1 MTQERD
7 ESSTGRGFKVVDR
20 RRFTEDGAVRAGVEH
35 RPAAPAVPAAAPAA
49 PVAPAPS
56 AASVVAAAPA
66 VAAPTDEAPAAP
78 VAAAAPKGHPDAHRP
93 EVSAQLR
100 GLLQS
105 LYQQALLQLG
115 VIPWPHTGRAELQI
129 EEARDTLDLITALRI
144 KTDGN
149 LSEEEVTLFETVI
162 YEVRMM
168 YTERTNE
175 MARMM
180 RNAATQG
187 GPAASGLGKLK

>member
-20 RRFTEDGAVRAGVEH
+20 RRFTEDGAARAGVEQ
-35 RPAAPAVPAAAPAA
+35 RPVTPIIPAVTPTA
-49 PVAPAPS
+49 PVAPATT
-56 AASVVAAAPA
+56 AASAVAAAP
-66 VAAPTDEAPAAP
+66 VASAPALEASTTP
-78 VAAAAPKGHPDAHRP
+78 VAAAAPKGHPDAHNP
-93 EVSAQLR
+93 EISAQLR

-129 EEARDTLDLITALRI
+129 EEARDTLDLIAALRI

-180 RNAATQG
+180 RNAAAQG